1 MKTAVGILFL
11 LMALGL
17 VKTTIPPFIVFCSSL
32 RERAIGK
39 AFACFVAV
47 VLQVA
52 LGYLLVTTGIDF
64 IRKPPSP
71 GDVVN
76 LQEFIASI
84 DSANQATR
92 VVNKGPGYSIMSSE
106 DADQMMKHYRQALAH
121 AEKVDA
127 DFLEQKYKGWGQHF
141 DREYRAGLRLVI
153 RGNET
158 ADARISLS
166 GQQLMDSWGTW
177 FNANVEAIKRLK

>member
-1 MKTAVGILFL
+1 MRTAIGIFLL

-17 VKTTIPPFIVFCSSL
+17 VKTTLPPFIAFFSFL
-32 RERAIGK
+32 RERSFGK
-39 AFACFVAV
+39 AIPCLLAV
-47 VLQVA
+47 VLQVG

-64 IRKPPSP
+64 IRNPSGS
-71 GDVVN
+71 GDAVN

-106 DADQMMKHYRQALAH
+106 DADQMMKHYKQALAH

-127 DFLEQKYKGWGQHF
+127 EFLEQKYMGWGQHF
-141 DREYRAGLRLVI
+141 DQEYRAGLRLVI
-153 RGNET
+153 RGHET
-158 ADARISLS
+158 ADARSPCQGNNTAPDGYSDALHS
-166 GQQLMDSWGTW
+166 H
-177 FNANVEAIKRLK
+177 R